1 MEDPDDVLA
10 SKAVSS
16 IFHES
21 PETTVRVEA
30 TLKTVMENR
39 SALLTLLQI
48 QSMRYKMTDDR
59 ILKVSLV
66 AATYSIFIYLNCVM
80 LVAVRSKAAFR
91 ETSRYILFAH
101 MLFNDILHL
110 VTSMV
115 LYLFSFF
122 YVEIIQA
129 LCSFLTLI
137 STTTFI
143 NEPLNLAVMSLE
155 RYVAVCFPLRHG
167 ELSTPQKTF
176 YALVVIWVLGSSSI
190 LTDILTVTVVEPSLF
205 LLSGLCTREQLIR
218 KSWQRDMEVAFSV
231 LYFTLVAVVLLFTY
245 VSITREARS
254 ASTDRTSAQKAMR
267 TVMLHAVQL
276 CLSLMTFLYSLFEV
290 LLSSLPL
297 AVFVQLRFVNYVVVL
312 LLPRCLSPLIYGLR
326 DQSFRPVFM
335 YHFTCGTRSVKPAGL
350 SGLVAE

>member
-1 MEDPDDVLA
+1 MCEKLVMDNI
-10 SKAVSS
+10 SS
-16 IFHES
+16 
-21 PETTVRVEA
+21 
-30 TLKTVMENR
+30 TL
-39 SALLTLLQI
+39 SILQI
-48 QSMRYKMTDDR
+48 QSLKIKLTDER
-59 ILKVSLV
+59 IVKIFLV
-66 AATYSIFIYLNCVM
+66 VATHSIFIYLNCVM

-101 MLFNDILHL
+101 TLFNDILHL

-115 LYLFSFF
+115 LY
-122 YVEIIQA
+122 V
-129 LCSFLTLI
+129 CSILSINIFQTFCTFLMLI
-137 STTTFI
+137 SATTFI

-218 KSWQRDMEVAFSV
+218 KSWQKDLEVAFSV
-231 LYFTLVAVVLLFTY
+231 LYFTLVAVVLLYTY

-276 CLSLMTFLYSLFEV
+276 CLSLMTFLYSQFEV

-297 AVFVQLRFVNYVVVL
+297 DVFVQLHFMNYVVVL
-312 LLPRCLSPLIYGLR
+312 LLPRCLSPLIYGMR

-335 YHFTCGTRSVKPAGL
+335 YHFSCGTRSVKPAGP
-350 SGLVAE
+350 SGLAAE

>member
-1 MEDPDDVLA
+1 MCMMLVAEAHMTSDPPESRNQLLA
-10 SKAVSS
+10 V
-16 IFHES
+16 
-21 PETTVRVEA
+21 TV
-30 TLKTVMENR
+30 T
-39 SALLTLLQI
+39 
-48 QSMRYKMTDDR
+48 
-59 ILKVSLV
+59 LV

-110 VTSMV
+110 VTSMI
-115 LYLFSFF
+115 LYLFSIF
-122 YVEIIQA
+122 YVDIIQA
-129 LCSFLTLI
+129 LCTLLTLI

-176 YALVVIWVLGSSSI
+176 YAFIVIWAVGSASI
-190 LTDILTVTVVEPSLF
+190 LIDVLTVVFVQPSLF

-218 KSWQRDMEVAFSV
+218 KSWQRDKEVAFSV
-231 LYFTLVAVVLLFTY
+231 LYFTLVAGVLLFTY
-245 VSITREARS
+245 VSITLEARS

-290 LLSSLPL
+290 LLGALPL
-297 AVFVQLRFVNYVVVL
+297 DVFVQLRFVNYVVVL

-335 YHFTCGTRSVKPAGL
+335 YHFTCGTKNVKPAGP
-350 SGLVAE
+350 SGLVTE

>member
-1 MEDPDDVLA
+1 
-10 SKAVSS
+10 
-16 IFHES
+16 
-21 PETTVRVEA
+21 
-30 TLKTVMENR
+30 
-39 SALLTLLQI
+39 
-48 QSMRYKMTDDR
+48 
-59 ILKVSLV
+59 
-66 AATYSIFIYLNCVM
+66 M

-115 LYLFSFF
+115 LYILSFF
-122 YVEIIQA
+122 YLEIIQVFCT
-129 LCSFLTLI
+129 LLTLI
-137 STTTFI
+137 SANTFI

-176 YALVVIWVLGSSSI
+176 YALVVIW
-190 LTDILTVTVVEPSLF
+190 
-205 LLSGLCTREQLIR
+205 LIR
-218 KSWQRDMEVAFSV
+218 KSWQRDKEVAFSV
-231 LYFTLVAVVLLFTY
+231 LYFTLVAGVLLFTY
-245 VSITREARS
+245 VSITLEARS

-267 TVMLHAVQL
+267 TVMLHAFQL
-276 CLSLMTFLYSLFEV
+276 CLSLMSFLYNLFQV

-297 AVFVQLRFVNYVVVL
+297 DVFVQLRFVTYVVVL

-335 YHFTCGTRSVKPAGL
+335 YHFTCGTRIVKPAGPSSL
-350 SGLVAE
+350 AAE

>member
-1 MEDPDDVLA
+1 MLTEVL
-10 SKAVSS
+10 
-16 IFHES
+16 
-21 PETTVRVEA
+21 
-30 TLKTVMENR
+30 MENM
-39 SALLTLLQI
+39 SATFSLLQM
-48 QSMRYKMTDDR
+48 QQVRLKMTDER

-66 AATYSIFIYLNCVM
+66 VVTYSIFIYLNCVM

-101 MLFNDILHL
+101 MLFNDVLHL

-115 LYLFSFF
+115 LYLFSIF
-122 YVEIIQA
+122 YMEIIQA

-137 STTTFI
+137 SATTFT

-167 ELSTPQKTF
+167 ELSTPEKTF
-176 YALVVIWVLGSSSI
+176 YALVVIWVLGVVNV
-190 LTDILTVTVVEPSLF
+190 LTDIFTVLVLEPSFF
-205 LLSGLCTREQLIR
+205 LLSGLCSREQLMK
-218 KSWQRDMEVAFSV
+218 KSWQRDKVLTFNV
-231 LYFTLVAVVLLFTY
+231 LYFTLVAMVLLFTY
-245 VSITREARS
+245 VSITLEARS

-276 CLSLMTFLYSLFEV
+276 CLSLMTFLYNLFEV

-297 AVFVQLRFVNYVVVL
+297 DVFVQLRFVNYVVVL

-335 YHFTCGTRSVKPAGL
+335 YHFTCGSRSVKPAGP

>member
-1 MEDPDDVLA
+1 MWL
-10 SKAVSS
+10 
-16 IFHES
+16 
-21 PETTVRVEA
+21 R
-30 TLKTVMENR
+30 L
-39 SALLTLLQI
+39 LLQI
-48 QSMRYKMTDDR
+48 YTLSLTLTEIR

-115 LYLFSFF
+115 LYILSFF
-122 YVEIIQA
+122 YLEIIQVFCT
-129 LCSFLTLI
+129 LLTLI
-137 STTTFI
+137 SANTFI

-190 LTDILTVTVVEPSLF
+190 LTDILTVAIVQPSLF

-218 KSWQRDMEVAFSV
+218 KSWQRDKEVAFSV
-231 LYFTLVAVVLLFTY
+231 LYFTLVAGVLLFTY
-245 VSITREARS
+245 VSITLEARS

-267 TVMLHAVQL
+267 TVMLHAFQL
-276 CLSLMTFLYSLFEV
+276 CLSLMSFLYNLFQV

-297 AVFVQLRFVNYVVVL
+297 DVFVQLRFVTYVVVL

-335 YHFTCGTRSVKPAGL
+335 YHFTCGTRIVKPAGPSSL
-350 SGLVAE
+350 AAE